1 MAIIDWLRVNWLD
14 IAIPVF
20 VFLGVFFVSLWL
32 RRVAYGA
39 LERWLK
45 ERKSEIAQIV
55 IPITKGPFLHWLLIL
70 GAYIAL
76 RVSVLEPQ
84 WQALGGRIL
93 ASIFIAYLGWILIRL
108 SREFIKF
115 YLNKTKASQRVIT
128 VTTTVTQV
136 TIIVV
141 GILIL
146 LELWWAPVTPI
157 LIVMIAA
164 IVVAILAFRDTFP
177 ELASSFQLT
186 QQKQIKTGDLIRLES
201 GEEGHVEEI
210 TWRNTQIR
218 TLDGNIIIIP
228 NTKLMQTT
236 IINYGKQPKVATE
249 PFQFSTRLHLKE
261 LTGLSASN
269 LSELVGRLN
278 EVPDAVVYYH
288 THSFVEE
295 YQFLTPEPTND
306 FALWVQ
312 DALGYDILAERLA
325 SIDTF
330 EFSTIGALRQRII
343 GVIQDFLAQ
352 PLIKSGA
359 SEREAPPGDEFHF
372 IKSISIVLPT
382 PYVAHN
388 LREFVSML
396 RRVSIG
402 SLFFHIFEARLRLQR
417 GTNDFS
423 LWLEECLGEKELA
436 EQITRLDPYN
446 YTMEN
451 LREIITQLCEKK
463 L

>member
-1 MAIIDWLRVNWLD
+1 MSIIDWLRVNWLD
-14 IAIPVF
+14 IAVPIF
-20 VFLGVFFVSLWL
+20 VFLGVSFVSLWL
-32 RRVAYGA
+32 RRLAYGA

-45 ERKSEIAQIV
+45 EKNPEIAQIV
-55 IPITKGPFLHWLLIL
+55 IPVMKGPFLHWLLIL

-76 RVSVLEPQ
+76 RVSVIEPK

-93 ASIFIAYLGWILIRL
+93 ASIFIAYLGWILIQL

-115 YLNKTKASQRVIT
+115 YLNKTKVSPRVT
-128 VTTTVTQV
+128 TATTTVAQV

-157 LIVMIAA
+157 LIVVIAA
-164 IVVAILAFRDTFP
+164 IVIAILAFRDVFP
-177 ELASSFQLT
+177 DLASSFQLV
-186 QQKQIKTGDLIRLES
+186 QHKQIKVGDLVRLES
-201 GEEGHVEEI
+201 GEEGCVEEM

-218 TLDGNIIIIP
+218 TLDGNIVIVP
-228 NTKLMQTT
+228 NAKLLQTT
-236 IINYGKQPKVATE
+236 IVNYGKQPKVATE

-261 LTGLSASN
+261 LTGLSCNN
-269 LSELVGRLN
+269 LSQLVNMLN

-306 FALWVQ
+306 FALWVR

-330 EFSTIGALRQRII
+330 EFSTIRALRQAI
-343 GVIQDFLAQ
+343 VAVAQDFLSQ
-352 PLIKSGA
+352 TPR
-359 SEREAPPGDEFHF
+359 EREAPPGDEFHF
-372 IKSISIVLPT
+372 IKSISVVMPT

-388 LREFVSML
+388 LREFVGIL

-436 EQITRLDPYN
+436 DQITRLDPYN

-451 LREIITQLCEKK
+451 LRDRIIQLCESR

>member
-1 MAIIDWLRVNWLD
+1 MVIIDWLRVNWLY
-14 IAIPVF
+14 IAVPVL
-20 VFLGVFFVSLWL
+20 VFFGVFSISLWL
-32 RRVAYGA
+32 RRLSYNA

-45 ERKSEIAQIV
+45 GKKTEIGKIIISV
-55 IPITKGPFLHWLLIL
+55 TRRPFLHWLLIL

-76 RVSVLEPQ
+76 QVSVLEPQ
-84 WQALGGRIL
+84 WKSLGGKIL
-93 ASIFIAYLGWILIRL
+93 ASIFIAYFGWILIRL
-108 SREFIKF
+108 SRALIHI
-115 YLNKTKASQRVIT
+115 YLNRAKVPDKAIMASTSI
-128 VTTTVTQV
+128 TQV

-141 GILIL
+141 GVLIL
-146 LELWWAPVTPI
+146 LEHWGAPLTPV
-157 LIVMIAA
+157 LISLAA
-164 IVVAILAFRDTFP
+164 ALAVAILVFRDTFP
-177 ELASSFQLT
+177 NLVSGLQLT

-201 GEEGHVEEI
+201 GEEGRVEEI
-210 TWRNTQIR
+210 TWRNTQIKA
-218 TLDGNIIIIP
+218 LDGSTIIIP
-228 NTKLMQTT
+228 NAKLMQTT
-236 IINYGKQPKVATE
+236 IVNYGKQPKVAKE

-269 LSELVGRLN
+269 LSQLASKLK

-306 FALWVQ
+306 FALWVR

-330 EFSTIGALRQRII
+330 EFPTIGALRQAII

-352 PLIKSGA
+352 PLNKSG
-359 SEREAPPGDEFHF
+359 SNEREAPLGNEFHF

-382 PYVAHN
+382 PYVAHD
-388 LREFVSML
+388 LQEFVGIL
-396 RRVSIG
+396 RRISIG
-402 SLFFHIFEARLRLQR
+402 SLYFHIFEAKLRLQR

-423 LWLEECLGEKELA
+423 RWLEECLEEKELA

-451 LREIITQLCEKK
+451 LREIIIQLCEKR

>member
-1 MAIIDWLRVNWLD
+1 MVIINWLRVNWLN
-14 IAIPVF
+14 IAVPVL
-20 VFLGVFFVSLWL
+20 VFFGVFSISLWL
-32 RRVAYGA
+32 RRISYNA

-45 ERKSEIAQIV
+45 EKKTEIGKIIV
-55 IPITKGPFLHWLLIL
+55 SATRGPFLHWLLIL

-76 RVSVLEPQ
+76 QVSVLEPQ
-84 WQALGGRIL
+84 WKSLGGKIL
-93 ASIFIAYLGWILIRL
+93 ASIFIAYFGWILIRL
-108 SREFIKF
+108 SRELIISL
-115 YLNKTKASQRVIT
+115 YPNKTKVPSRAIT
-128 VTTTVTQV
+128 VTTNVAQV
-136 TIIVV
+136 TIIVIGV
-141 GILIL
+141 LIL
-146 LELWWAPVTPI
+146 LELWGAPMTPI
-157 LIVMIAA
+157 FIAVIAA
-164 IVVAILAFRDTFP
+164 IVVGILAFRDILP
-177 ELASSFQLT
+177 NLVSGLQLT

-201 GEEGHVEEI
+201 GEEGRVEEI
-210 TWRNTQIR
+210 TWRNTQIK
-218 TLDGNIIIIP
+218 TLNGSIVIIP

-236 IINYGKQPKVATE
+236 IINYGKQPKVAKE
-249 PFQFSTRLHLKE
+249 PFEFSTRLHLKE

-269 LSELVGRLN
+269 LSQLASSLK
-278 EVPDAVVYYH
+278 EVPDTVVYYH

-330 EFSTIGALRQRII
+330 EFSTIGALRQMII

-352 PLIKSGA
+352 TSN
-359 SEREAPPGDEFHF
+359 EREAPLGNEFHF

-382 PYVAHN
+382 PYVAHD
-388 LREFVSML
+388 LREFVNIL
-396 RRVSIG
+396 RRISIG
-402 SLFFHIFEARLRLQR
+402 SLYFHIFEAKLRLQR
-417 GTNDFS
+417 RTNDIS

-451 LREIITQLCEKK
+451 LREIIIQLCEKR